1 MKITCTD
8 YTDFYTCIKGIYFV
22 FLLLMFKRLFYLVG
36 INIAILITINILIV
50 IAQRVFGIVIEP
62 SSYTGLIIFG
72 IVFGFGGAIV
82 NLLIS
87 RWSAKRLYKIQLFD
101 ESIGSEKLKV
111 VYRTVQEIA
120 YNHKITIP
128 EVGVYE
134 AAEVNAFAT
143 WASKNKSLVA
153 VSSWLIE
160 TMTSDE
166 IHGVV
171 GHEMSHILNG
181 DMVTST
187 LLQWSLNAFTIIAA
201 RIVGGI
207 VDGAINRNSESSGW
221 GIWYY
226 LIVNILNVV
235 FGALAGLILMA
246 HSRARE
252 YKADLGGARYTSR
265 EKMLSGLRKL
275 SQIAGNPV
283 PQDGFATMKF
293 AGGGKLAV
301 LFSSHPPIEKRI
313 SALENDHSL

>member
-1 MKITCTD
+1 MEKITSIFMIFGEIDIDSISSISFVSDNICSGHNVLEMKITCTD

-143 WASKNKSLVA
+143 
-153 VSSWLIE
+153 
-160 TMTSDE
+160 
-166 IHGVV
+166 
-171 GHEMSHILNG
+171 
-181 DMVTST
+181 
-187 LLQWSLNAFTIIAA
+187 
-201 RIVGGI
+201 
-207 VDGAINRNSESSGW
+207 
-221 GIWYY
+221 
-226 LIVNILNVV
+226 
-235 FGALAGLILMA
+235 
-246 HSRARE
+246 
-252 YKADLGGARYTSR
+252 
-265 EKMLSGLRKL
+265 
-275 SQIAGNPV
+275 
-283 PQDGFATMKF
+283 
-293 AGGGKLAV
+293 
-301 LFSSHPPIEKRI
+301 
-313 SALENDHSL
+313 